1 MDREIVQSSVN
12 VQQDSH
18 TSKTFPQPFVD
29 CPMMGKLVVLF
40 KEGVI
45 MAGRVYDKVALITGG
60 ASGIGRA
67 ACELL
72 AEEGAWVFVADR
84 QIDQARITAESI
96 EKKGGRA
103 TALNLDVTRPQ
114 DWENAVSH
122 VLKITGKIDVLIN
135 NAGVLSMH
143 PVQDTTIEEWDQI
156 LNVNLTGVF
165 LGTRSVIPSMQKANR
180 GVIINVS
187 SIAGM
192 VGIGGSA
199 AYQASKGAVRQ
210 FTKACAVD
218 LAPFNIR
225 VNSIHPGLIE
235 TGMTHD
241 IMADPNQVGALLGP
255 TLLKRIGQ
263 PMEIARALLFL
274 ASEESSFMTGAEM
287 VVDGGYTAN

>member
-1 MDREIVQSSVN
+1 MANRIKD
-12 VQQDSH
+12 
-18 TSKTFPQPFVD
+18 K
-29 CPMMGKLVVLF
+29 VVL
-40 KEGVI
+40 V
-45 MAGRVYDKVALITGG
+45 TGG

-72 AEEGAWVFVADR
+72 AEEGARVFVADR
-84 QIDQARITAESI
+84 QLDQARVTADSI
-96 EKKGGRA
+96 ETKGGRA
-103 TALNLDVTRPQ
+103 EALHLDVTRQQ
-114 DWENAVSH
+114 DWDAALTH
-122 VLKITGKIDVLIN
+122 ILDATGQIDVLIN
-135 NAGVLSMH
+135 NAGILSMK
-143 PVQDTTIEEWDQI
+143 PVQETTSEEWDQV
-156 LNVNLTGVF
+156 LNVNLKGVF
-165 LGTRSVIPSMQKANR
+165 LGTRCVIPSMQKANR

-241 IMADPNQVGALLGP
+241 IMADPSQVGALLGP
-255 TLLKRIGQ
+255 TLLKRVGQ
-263 PMEIARALLFL
+263 PMEIAQALLFL